1 MCKYCSRHLLLSCCS
16 HAPFPSCWLSSDS
29 VQMGAHEMGAF
40 ACSSRGKSWFTE
52 VIRVILS
59 PLWGHTN
66 KVWVQFWLTTLMRS
80 LLSGFKELFKI
91 TLHKHNNKLPVL
103 SGDLLMDLSLLQIL
117 TLRHWEKKTMAEAME
132 GGRKQED
139 SGEGWNLAG
148 LTNTGWVSH
157 LLW

>member
-1 MCKYCSRHLLLSCCS
+1 MPLFHLVGLALILFRWVRMRWVPLPV
-16 HAPFPSCWLSSDS
+16 ALEVNPDS
-29 VQMGAHEMGAF
+29 L
-40 ACSSRGKSWFTE
+40 

-66 KVWVQFWLTTLMRS
+66 KVWVHFWLTTLMRS

-139 SGEGWNLAG
+139 SGEG
-148 LTNTGWVSH
+148 
-157 LLW
+157 